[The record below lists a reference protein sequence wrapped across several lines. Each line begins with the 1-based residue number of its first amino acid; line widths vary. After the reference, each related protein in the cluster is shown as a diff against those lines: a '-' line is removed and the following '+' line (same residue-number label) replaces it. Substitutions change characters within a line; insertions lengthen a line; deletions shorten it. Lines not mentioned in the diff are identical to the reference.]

1 MIIEIDRWL
10 PWLLNFH
17 LTANCWLFMVTN
29 ISKFSPHNS
38 LAASAV
44 RRTSTSRCATCNLI
58 ACEMA
63 EYFPSVK
70 EIEANLSSDAFETRT
85 LIGS

>member
-1 MIIEIDRWL
+1 MIIEIDKWL

-44 RRTSTSRCATCNLI
+44 RRTSPSRCGTCNLI
-58 ACEMA
+58 VCEMA
-63 EYFPSVK
+63 EYFPGFK
-70 EIEANLSSDAFETRT
+70 EIVANLSSDAFETRT
-85 LIGS
+85 LTGS